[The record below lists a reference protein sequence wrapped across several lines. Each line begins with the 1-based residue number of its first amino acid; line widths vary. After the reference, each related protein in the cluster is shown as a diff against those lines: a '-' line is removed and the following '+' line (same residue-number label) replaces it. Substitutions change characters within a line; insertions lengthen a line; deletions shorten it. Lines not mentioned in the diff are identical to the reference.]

1 MSNSHLRD
9 RSITLKAKGL
19 LSLILSLPDGWGYSL
34 KGLATLSSDKLDST
48 RAALNNLEEHGYI
61 IRRQLYDKRGR
72 FAKCEYTVY
81 ERPQRASPPTDLPS
95 SEKPTTENPSSKNA
109 SSVKPTLLNTNEEI
123 IEGSNTDS
131 MNHPSLNLDR
141 MDGMDERSAYKELIK
156 ENIGFDNL
164 LRNYRY
170 DHDRLQEIVD
180 IILDVVCSCAQ
191 TIRINGEDIPVSVI
205 KSRYLKLNDSHIE
218 YVIDSM
224 AKNPSDIRNIR
235 AYIPF
240 FVTERKRSEA
250 ALIQVVQEAFV
261 QGVSTRKMEKLTQS
275 LGIENLSSSQVSE
288 MTKGLNE
295 QVNEFRNR
303 TLSNTV

>member
-34 KGLATLSSDKLDST
+34 KGLATLSSDGLDST

-123 IEGSNTDS
+123 TEGTNTDS
-131 MNHPSLNLDR
+131 MNHPSINLDR
-141 MDGMDERSAYKELIK
+141 MDGMDGMDERSAYEELIK
-156 ENIGFDNL
+156 DNISFDNL

-218 YVIDSM
+218 YVIDS
-224 AKNPSDIRNIR
+224 
-235 AYIPF
+235 
-240 FVTERKRSEA
+240 
-250 ALIQVVQEAFV
+250 
-261 QGVSTRKMEKLTQS
+261 
-275 LGIENLSSSQVSE
+275 IELHPEPKEIS
-288 MTKGLNE
+288 
-295 QVNEFRNR
+295 
-303 TLSNTV
+303 

>member
-1 MSNSHLRD
+1 MAIIRAEKTKGFTVMSNSHLRD
-9 RSITLKAKGL
+9 RSITRKAKGL

-34 KGLATLSSDKLDST
+34 KGLATLSSDGLDST
-48 RAALNNLEEHGYI
+48 RAALSNLEEHGYI

-131 MNHPSLNLDR
+131 MNHPSINLDR
-141 MDGMDERSAYKELIK
+141 MDGMDERSAYEELIK
-156 ENIGFDNL
+156 DNISFDNL

-218 YVIDSM
+218 YVIDS
-224 AKNPSDIRNIR
+224 
-235 AYIPF
+235 
-240 FVTERKRSEA
+240 
-250 ALIQVVQEAFV
+250 
-261 QGVSTRKMEKLTQS
+261 
-275 LGIENLSSSQVSE
+275 IELHPEPKEIS
-288 MTKGLNE
+288 
-295 QVNEFRNR
+295 
-303 TLSNTV
+303 